1 MKIKKI
7 LIIQTAY
14 LGDVI
19 LITPLI
25 RAVRELYPNAQIDA
39 MVIPQTANVLK
50 NNPHLNN
57 VVEFDKRKNKFI
69 SFAKTLRKLR
79 KEKYDI
85 AITPHSSMTTALLI
99 YYAGIP
105 VRIGF
110 DRWSAAKYL
119 THKVPHPEGVHK
131 SLKNLSLLSV
141 LTNKKFSGQTE
152 LFPSGEDFRKAEEA
166 LAEIKPRAKKMIAV
180 APGSV
185 WFTKRW
191 PAEYYKEL
199 SQKLTELEYGVALI
213 GGENER
219 ELCEE
224 VMPKKLAV
232 NLAGKLSVL
241 QSAAAISQCDLTIC
255 NDSGVLHISNAMQT
269 DVFAFFGPT
278 VQSIGYFPF
287 RKNDFVFER
296 EMDCRPCGSHGGK
309 ACPLGHHDCMRKI
322 TPDEV
327 LQKVTEKFGD

>member
-1 MKIKKI
+1 MKII
-7 LIIQTAY
+7 IIQTAY

-25 RAVRELYPNAQIDA
+25 RATRELYPHAQIDV
-39 MVIPQTANVLK
+39 MVIPQTASALR

-57 VVEFDKRKNKFI
+57 IIEFDKRRNKLA
-69 SFAKTLRKLR
+69 SFVKTLRKLR

-105 VRIGF
+105 MRIGF
-110 DRWSAAKYL
+110 NRWRAAKYL
-119 THKVPHPEGVHK
+119 THKVPHLKGVHK
-131 SLKNLSLLSV
+131 SVKNLELLSV
-141 LTNKKFSGQTE
+141 LTDKKFPNQTE
-152 LFPSGEDFRKAEEA
+152 LFPSEEDYRKTEKS
-166 LAEIKPRAKKMIAV
+166 LADLKARAKKIIAI

-191 PAEYYKEL
+191 PAEYYAEL
-199 SQKLTELEYGVALI
+199 SQKLTERGYGVALI
-213 GGENER
+213 GSAEER
-219 ELCEE
+219 KLCEE
-224 VMPKKLAV
+224 VMPRDMAI
-232 NLAGKLSVL
+232 NLAGELSVL
-241 QSAAAISQCDLTIC
+241 QSAAAIAQCDLTIC

-278 VQSIGYFPF
+278 VQTIGYFPF
-287 RKNDFVFER
+287 RENDFVFER

-322 TPDEV
+322 YPDEV
-327 LQKVTEKFGD
+327 LRKVIEKFGE